1 MRHLDHKIQGPQC
14 AENSATWHRQSQF
27 SWSSEHLWDV
37 ATAASLLPGGKE
49 ARETLHLSRVTRQ
62 WRPERVLAAVLP
74 HRLSWM
80 AVLLLFSRW
89 VVSDSLQPM
98 DCSPPGSSVRGIVQ
112 ARILERVATSFS
124 RGSSPHRDQTLVSNT
139 GRWIHYH
146 CATWEACDFTQLFI
160 QCSWKLRNQI
170 EG

>member
-1 MRHLDHKIQGPQC
+1 MRHPDHEMQDPQC

-37 ATAASLLPGGKE
+37 ATAASLLPGGEE
-49 ARETLHLSRVTRQ
+49 ARETLHLSRVTQQ

-98 DCSPPGSSVRGIVQ
+98 DCSPPGSSVHGTVQ
-112 ARILERVATSFS
+112 ARILECIPISFS
-124 RGSSPHRDQTLVSNT
+124 RASSARDQTLVSNVC
-139 GRWIHYH
+139 RRILYH